1 MTPLLNVLLA
11 EDDAEDQKFFI
22 HCLGKLELYHNII
35 WAKDHDELFQVLER
49 EPEINLA
56 IVDLDMPGKNGKECL
71 KEIKAHEKYK
81 NIPVIVM
88 TASKNTE
95 DIDEVFEKGA
105 HYYAIKP
112 YSQANFIETLKEIFK
127 IDWKIPQPIPEKK
140 HFIINLAFV

>member
-1 MTPLLNVLLA
+1 MTPLLNVLLV
-11 EDDAEDQKFFI
+11 EDDAEDKNFFM
-22 HCLGKLELYHNII
+22 HCLEKSNLYHNII

-71 KEIKAHEKYK
+71 KEIKAHQKYK
-81 NIPVIVM
+81 TIPVIVM
-88 TASKNTE
+88 TVSKKTN
-95 DIDEVFEKGA
+95 DIDEVFENGA

-112 YSQANFIETLKEIFK
+112 YSQVNFTETLKTIFR

-140 HFIINLAFV
+140 HFIINLAFA